1 MALFLGLMT
10 SRTGSYDVTNNRD
23 LPTPEYLEG
32 VDDTSFFYGTR
43 LEHSP
48 HGGSCVC
55 EQQAHVH
62 GGTISKRLHAKKKLT
77 TIQIFFQWRRIVRL
91 GQRNGCSS
99 GGCGQPLTPKGL
111 L

>member
-10 SRTGSYDVTNNRD
+10 SRTGSHDVTNNRD

-48 HGGSCVC
+48 HGGSCVW

-77 TIQIFFQWRRIVRL
+77 TIQIFFKWRRIVRR
-91 GQRNGCSS
+91 GQR
-99 GGCGQPLTPKGL
+99 K
-111 L
+111 

>member
-10 SRTGSYDVTNNRD
+10 SRTGSHDVTNNRD

-32 VDDTSFFYGTR
+32 VDDTSFSYGTR

-55 EQQAHVH
+55 EQRACTRTETLMYADITWNERALAQ
-62 GGTISKRLHAKKKLT
+62 SR
-77 TIQIFFQWRRIVRL
+77 
-91 GQRNGCSS
+91 
-99 GGCGQPLTPKGL
+99 
-111 L
+111 

>member
-10 SRTGSYDVTNNRD
+10 SRTGSHDVTNNRD

-55 EQQAHVH
+55 VNNRRTYTDWTSSKEAPMYADITWNERALEQ
-62 GGTISKRLHAKKKLT
+62 SR
-77 TIQIFFQWRRIVRL
+77 
-91 GQRNGCSS
+91 
-99 GGCGQPLTPKGL
+99 
-111 L
+111 

>member
-10 SRTGSYDVTNNRD
+10 SRTGSHDVTNNRD

-55 EQQAHVH
+55 EQRAHVH
-62 GGTISKRLHAKKKLT
+62 GLDKLQRGSDVRCHHMERTSFGTKS
-77 TIQIFFQWRRIVRL
+77 VV
-91 GQRNGCSS
+91 
-99 GGCGQPLTPKGL
+99 
-111 L
+111 